1 MNRRCQ
7 GVKRACFGVSRVA
20 GLGLL
25 LAGATSHAAA
35 AENTDRAIHWLPLTQ
50 TSPPPQIAGL
60 RRDILGFIDPLRRQ
74 LFGDPKTIRTTAY
87 FISVLPANASGNVF
101 PSATSTNAD
110 GTRACVLSAAQFSS
124 YHKHLLTTEGVDE
137 FAAPGVQTY
146 ENAQAVLSVTEAAT
160 IAGTNAAYGQKVDL
174 VHSVD
179 GTNLDVRV
187 IAEVTQLV
195 TNAVPATGPAS
206 ESVSVRIRTVF
217 QSALEASVPSGGA
230 LAIWTKPTGGNEKI
244 YLLLIRPSIQTNSP
258 SPRPSV
264 PRGTGQ
270 AGAQGP

>member
-1 MNRRCQ
+1 MNRRTQ
-7 GVKRACFGVSRVA
+7 GVNRRCFGLIRRA

-25 LAGATSHAAA
+25 LACAYSRGAAA
-35 AENTDRAIHWLPLTQ
+35 DNPEPAIHWLPLTQ

-60 RRDILGFIDPLRRQ
+60 RRDILRFVDPLRRQ
-74 LFGDPKTIRTTAY
+74 LFGDPKTVRTTAY
-87 FISVLPANASGNVF
+87 FISVLPANARGNVF

-110 GTRACVLSAAQFSS
+110 GTLACVLSAAQFSS
-124 YHKHLLTTEGVDE
+124 YHKRLLTTEGVDE

-146 ENAQAVLSVTEAAT
+146 ENAQAILSVSQAAT

-195 TNAVPATGPAS
+195 TNAVPATGSAS

-217 QSALEASVPSGGA
+217 QSALEASVPSGSA
-230 LAIWTKPTGGNEKI
+230 LAIWTKPTGGNEKS

-270 AGAQGP
+270 AGAPTP